1 MGVSGRFFGYAI
13 GLLLLAV
20 GVTLGL
26 IVLPRLVYPPLT
38 NEQLQGVGEA
48 LMRLQLKSARSAL
61 EVEFRWQLIALVGMF
76 LGAGM
81 IGSWMWSKK

>member
-1 MGVSGRFFGYAI
+1 MSGRFFGYAI